1 MGGTWV
7 KNNFSSFKPLVE
19 VIKLSKFLA
28 LSFWSF
34 SF

>member
-1 MGGTWV
+1 MGGTWE
-7 KNNFSSFKPLVE
+7 KNTFSLFKPLVE
-19 VIKLSKFLA
+19 VIELSKFLA